1 MTIKDIGRSAILEN
15 LAEECSELSWAAL
28 KEARRLRGENPT
40 PATEE
45 ECRRALTEEAGDVIN
60 MISLL
65 SDLGVIDE
73 QEMHRVRLQKMFRW
87 AERLDSFGKA

>member
-1 MTIKDIGRSAILEN
+1 MEIKDIGRSAILEN

-45 ECRRALTEEAGDVIN
+45 ECRQAINVEAADVLNMVDLLVGLEVIDQTEVKRLRAEKMARWAARLTEA
-60 MISLL
+60 
-65 SDLGVIDE
+65 
-73 QEMHRVRLQKMFRW
+73 
-87 AERLDSFGKA
+87 